1 MLVPMASKAS
11 GRSKRA
17 PAMTASVA
25 LYRFDFGD
33 DADFDRAYADLLA
46 ACRDLGLPHQPRAT
60 PPLDKPS
67 PFWAITDDDLPRLAR
82 RLGVKVRPRRS
93 R

>member
-46 ACRDLGLPHQPRAT
+46 ACRDLG
-60 PPLDKPS
+60 
-67 PFWAITDDDLPRLAR
+67 
-82 RLGVKVRPRRS
+82 
-93 R
+93 